1 MLAKDVSIVFKA
13 SDNLT
18 ASLKTMRQGVKGLQS
33 DVESYKKLQHQV
45 FEEKAKVKLDIT
57 QAKQSMKELE
67 KAVKS
72 GSDGAKDAFIEQQAA
87 LEALNEEYKRLT
99 KLQNDATRAEKEL
112 SATFS
117 KSSNANTGL
126 GGAGM
131 LGALAQAGF
140 GNMLGGAVGD
150 LFGEL
155 ATSAFGS
162 TVGGAIAS
170 VGGNALTGAALGS
183 IAGPIGTAVGAAVG
197 GLTGAIQTLTDQQQK
212 MDDLYREE
220 VQSLYTDT
228 ITDMENKVVSG
239 SGYAAERENYR
250 RNYAS
255 MTDDATGL
263 SLYNAIMSYGDRT
276 HYDTSVMLGKGMEML
291 SYGVEAKNVMSM
303 MDMIGNIAMGD
314 TNKFSGLSYAIAQSL
329 NSGTLNG
336 QDRRQMVGWGFDPL
350 EFVSKNLGIDMGAAK
365 DMMSA
370 GEITSEMLVDA
381 MKTATSQGERYF
393 DAVNAMSDTY
403 SGLKGQLESAKKN
416 IEIAMGEGYNEARKK
431 GMEEEIESYTGELGD
446 KMKEA
451 YAMVGAYEAEMENQY
466 QQSMIKAMEE
476 ATKKIEEEG
485 LEGLEAQK
493 VMWEAKTNAEIE
505 YKNSE
510 EYQKKIQAE
519 KDLVSNI
526 QSSLAESGEYVA
538 FGKAMADQ
546 FSKGWASQRMANA
559 SADVGSHINPW
570 FSLGGSHATGLQ
582 RVPYD
587 GYIAQLHEGERVLS
601 KAEAA
606 HKGSGDITVAKLA
619 DQIIVREDADIDK
632 IAQSLVLK
640 LQTARAG
647 YVGA

>member
-72 GSDGAKDAFIEQQAA
+72 GSDGAKDAFIEQQTA

-99 KLQNDATRAEKEL
+99 KLQNEATRAEKEL

-131 LGALAQAGF
+131 LGALAQAGL
-140 GNMLGGAVGD
+140 GTMLGGAVGD
-150 LFGEL
+150 LFGGL

-170 VGGNALTGAALGS
+170 VGGNALSGAALGS

-220 VQSLYTDT
+220 VQTLHSDA
-228 ITDMENKVVSG
+228 IADIENRVSG
-239 SGYAAERENYR
+239 GSTIASEREMYQRGFMSLLGDSAGANL
-250 RNYAS
+250 YAQIK
-255 MTDDATGL
+255 A
-263 SLYNAIMSYGDRT
+263 YGDNT
-276 HYDTSVMLGKGMEML
+276 AYDTTAMLGKGQEMLAYGIDSENIMEMM
-291 SYGVEAKNVMSM
+291 EI
-303 MDMIGNIAMGD
+303 IGNIAQGD
-314 TNKFSGLSYAIAQSL
+314 TNKFSGLAYAISQSMSAGKLNAQDK
-329 NSGTLNG
+329 N
-336 QDRRQMVGWGFDPL
+336 QMVGWGFNPL
-350 EFVSKNLGIDMGAAK
+350 EFIAKAQGISVADATK
-365 DMMSA
+365 MMSGGQISSDMLMDA
-370 GEITSEMLVDA
+370 LRLATSE
-381 MKTATSQGERYF
+381 GERF
-393 DAVNAMSDTY
+393 HDAINAMSDTY
-403 SGLKGQLESAKKN
+403 SGMQGQLESAWN
-416 IEIAMGEGYNEARKK
+416 DINAAAGEGYNAKRKE
-431 GMEEEIESYTGELGD
+431 GMQSEIESLTGEMGD

-451 YAMVGAYEAEMENQY
+451 YSMVGAYEAEMENQY
-466 QQSMIKAMEE
+466 QQSIIKAMEG
-476 ATKKIEEEG
+476 AAQLIEEKG
-485 LEGLEAQK
+485 LEGIEAEK

-510 EYQKKIQAE
+510 EYQKKLAAE
-519 KDLVSNI
+519 KDLVASI
-526 QSSLAESGEYVA
+526 QESLSESGEYVA

-546 FSKGWASQRMANA
+546 FSKGWQSARLASA
-559 SADVGSHINPW
+559 SADVGSHVNPW